1 MATNQSQFDRMID
14 KLAKTN
20 PVFRKIQEA
29 RNKAKQQQ
37 NKSTDVSTAMGATG
51 AGSIDF
57 PKQTTRSSGG
67 GGGSSGGSAPQATPA
82 DVPVRDTSKSNAET
96 IAGRY
101 RDRGFD
107 ARVVDQGGG
116 KYAVHLSSGES
127 GRSPIKTDVGKKIG
141 GMPSITDQKKVETA
155 PDPSDKLPGYDYYR
169 NTKWSTSYPVEVVHS
184 VEKDNDVYEVVKLN
198 TTGYFNKPNYTVF
211 KNKEKIY
218 DTIAIGTDPNS
229 WINYVDRTFGSG
241 DVKEQAIIEKQKQDE
256 ERAQEFKDNPPVL
269 NVDALT
275 YKIPGADEKGYIQGS
290 PKIDIPSNYPLMSE
304 YDQGIVGG
312 TARPED
318 LPWTYEGAQKKLSK
332 GGTYNPTF
340 DEIQKEASKN
350 LEKWQ
355 DVGTSAEDMALQKGH
370 YIGKDEEGN
379 PQYIQE
385 SPYQVKF
392 GYTPKDPDYS
402 TILSDINQKIETI
415 DETIPNI
422 RKNVD
427 QAKGILPDLQSNLE
441 MIQTGSPDTTWQ
453 FQFDQTAMQQQS
465 PDLHD
470 WIKTNVG
477 FKESY
482 TPGEAEKI
490 VEHFIDVN
498 KDVIGQEDLISQL
511 QSDKKSLQDTKFTVE
526 QYKKLGYNVDIKDN
540 AYSFGL
546 PKSSEVHSKIFGDKE
561 GIALTAT
568 AFIESPL
575 AIKTV
580 GSAIWQW
587 ATGDEKVGETRKEEL
602 TSYSLGLQESLQKGD
617 FGGYVAKVGTSPA
630 MVQGVYIPLMAYGGG
645 YALTGL
651 SAGGAG
657 STAVGSST
665 LARIGSTT
673 AGQITT
679 IGAKTAMIGAG
690 AYGTITVGQNLI
702 QTYQDR
708 PEALPGEIA
717 ETAFTFGMAY
727 AGFKGGQKAW
737 TQRHTGSW
745 KYNWKK
751 GRTEWSPEEIR
762 RIDVKG
768 FQDVLEYQQ
777 GDKTM
782 FTAEGTQNIAGRN
795 VNIRLHGM
803 GEKLPGKDISY
814 SKGTGHM
821 TWTEKGKWGAKITH
835 TKFFDFEGAGKEIRI
850 FNLSDKYRAFSQ
862 VSRSMFRSGG
872 EPTTGKGVSLVR
884 DWGKV
889 KIVDKGVTAET
900 LPFELKGGAMK
911 IEMPLPKKYT
921 SVYSGSYQGEGSFG
935 RQFQLGRTISFK
947 IGGSAEGGTVG
958 GSGGASRLDYSQ
970 IFGRVGQDAITMFAQ
985 DTTLTPVG
993 SYTGIAGLGQT
1004 MDTPTVT
1011 KTGTA
1016 KKSDTTAVADQ
1027 KISGSPGG
1035 VVLVSTPKV
1044 VETKQ
1049 DQKTET
1055 DYFRKTDVFT
1065 GSANI
1070 TTTKSGQKV
1079 ITTPLIDQAQD
1090 LQPGVMEKQIDFVG
1104 TDLGRENI
1112 LDTDTEIKPVT
1123 EITPGVYMGEIMD
1136 QKPIFEPGFDTAQI
1150 QNQKQSQQTKSA
1162 QAQKLKLKQAQVTE
1176 TQPTLVTTTITD
1188 LTTPKPVT
1196 PKPVLPFDDDKQRV
1210 KRKISKKIKRRP
1222 RILSTG
1228 EGDKGLLS
1236 DLLSVTRSQA
1246 RYGTATHPRLT
1257 KKVWKEGEK
1266 TLYMHVPTAEMRSKK
1281 KKRKKPKLMR
1291 RQKDVLI

>member
-1 MATNQSQFDRMID
+1 MATQQQLDEIVN
-14 KLAKTN
+14 KLAEKSA
-20 PVFRKIQEA
+20 FFKRLQQA
-29 RNKAKQQQ
+29 RNKARQQQ

-67 GGGSSGGSAPQATPA
+67 GGGSSGGSTPQATPA

-101 RDRGFD
+101 RDRGYN

-116 KYAVHLSSGES
+116 KYAVYLTSGDT
-127 GRSPIKTDVGKKIG
+127 GRSPIQTEPGKTIKSMVGSTADKPKI
-141 GMPSITDQKKVETA
+141 QEEQE
-155 PDPSDKLPGYDYYR
+155 PSDKLPGYDYYR
-169 NTKWSTSYPVEVVHS
+169 NTKWSTSYPVEVAHS
-184 VEKDNDVYEVVKLN
+184 VKKDNDVYEVVKLN

-218 DTIAIGTDPNS
+218 DTIAVGTDPNS

-241 DVKEQAIIEKQKQDE
+241 EIQEQAILDKQKQDE
-256 ERAQEFKDNPPVL
+256 ERAQDFKDNPPVI

-275 YKIPGADEKGYIQGS
+275 YKIPGTDDKGYIQGS
-290 PKIDIPSNYPLMSE
+290 PKFDIPSNYPLMSE

-340 DEIQKEASKN
+340 DEIQEEASKN
-350 LEKWQ
+350 LEKWK
-355 DVGTSAEDMALQKGH
+355 DVGTSSEDMALTKKH
-370 YIGKDEEGN
+370 YIGTDESGER
-379 PQYIQE
+379 QYISE

-392 GYTPKDPDYS
+392 GYTPNDPDYNI
-402 TILSDINQKIETI
+402 ILNDINEKTNTI
-415 DETIPNI
+415 DETISTI
-422 RKNVD
+422 RKNVG
-427 QAKGILPDLQSNLE
+427 QAKDILPDLQSNLNL
-441 MIQTGSPDTTWQ
+441 IQTGDPNATWQ
-453 FQFDQTAMQQQS
+453 FNFDQANMQNQS
-465 PDLHD
+465 PDMYK
-470 WIKTNVG
+470 WIQTNVG
-477 FKESY
+477 FKSEY

-490 VEHFIDVN
+490 MQHFIDVN
-498 KDVIGQEDLISQL
+498 QSVADQENLISQL
-511 QSDKKSLQDTKFTVE
+511 QSDKQSLQDTKFTVE
-526 QYKKLGYNVDIKDN
+526 KYKDLGYKVDIKDDQ
-540 AYSFGL
+540 YSFSL
-546 PKSSEVHSKIFGDKE
+546 PKSSEVHKKIFGDKE

-617 FGGYVAKVGTSPA
+617 YGGYVAKVGTSPA
-630 MVQGVYIPLMAYGGG
+630 MVQGVYIPLIAYGGG

-657 STAVGSST
+657 STAVGTST
-665 LARIGSTT
+665 LAKIGSTT
-673 AGQITT
+673 AGKLTT

-690 AYGTITVGQNLI
+690 AYGTITTAQSLY

-708 PEALPGEIA
+708 PEALPGQVA

-782 FTAEGTQNIAGRN
+782 FTAEGVQDIGGRK

-821 TWTEKGKWGAKITH
+821 TWTEKGKWGAKITK
-835 TKFFDFEGAGKEIRI
+835 TKFFDFEGAGREIRI

-889 KIVDKGVTAET
+889 NIVDKGVTAET

-921 SVYSGSYQGEGSFG
+921 SIYSGSYQGEGSFG

-985 DTTLTPVG
+985 DTSLTPVG

-1004 MDTPTVT
+1004 TETPTVT
-1011 KTGTA
+1011 KT
-1016 KKSDTTAVADQ
+1016 DTTKKADTTTVADQ

-1049 DQKTET
+1049 DQKTEP

-1065 GSANI
+1065 GSAPV
-1070 TTTKSGQKV
+1070 TTTRTGQKV
-1079 ITTPLIDQAQD
+1079 ITTQLTDQAQD
-1090 LQPGVMEKQIDFVG
+1090 LQPGIMEKQIDFVG
-1104 TDLGRENI
+1104 TDLGRENV

-1123 EITPGVYMGEIMD
+1123 EITPGIGMGEIMD
-1136 QKPIFEPGFDTAQI
+1136 QKPLFEPGIDNAQI
-1150 QNQKQSQQTKSA
+1150 QRQQQSQATKTA
-1162 QAQKLKLKQAQVTE
+1162 QAQQLKLKQAQITE

-1188 LTTPKPVT
+1188 ITTPKPIT
-1196 PKPVLPFDDDKQRV
+1196 PKPVLPFDEKERA
-1210 KRKISKKIKRRP
+1210 KRKITKKIKRRP
-1222 RILSTG
+1222 RILTTG

-1246 RYGTATHPRLT
+1246 RYGTATHPKLT

-1266 TLYMHVPTAEMRSKK
+1266 TLYMHVPTVEMRSKK
-1281 KKRKKPKLMR
+1281 KKKKPKIMR